1 MITRL
6 VASVAVTLPVVL
18 AGPVA
23 AEPQAVIYPRLTCND
38 WSAHAGEP
46 ISIAAVRMGVRAVRA
61 LALGGVEMRDTEASV
76 SGFPGLTDAQIEAML
91 QQRCRAHPAEDLPDA
106 VNSVY
111 LDLGFATVVPPP
123 R

>member
-6 VASVAVTLPVVL
+6 VASVVVTLQVMLADPVV
-18 AGPVA
+18 
-23 AEPQAVIYPRLTCND
+23 AEPHEVIYPRLTCND

-46 ISIAAVRMGVRAVRA
+46 IGIAAMRMAVRAVRA
-61 LALGGVEMRDTEASV
+61 LAVGGAETRDTEAPV

-111 LDLGFATVVPPP
+111 LDFGFATVMLPP

>member
-6 VASVAVTLPVVL
+6 VASVVVTLEVMLADPVV
-18 AGPVA
+18 
-23 AEPQAVIYPRLTCND
+23 AEPVIYPRLTCND

-46 ISIAAVRMGVRAVRA
+46 ISIAAMGMGVRAVRA
-61 LALGGVEMRDTEASV
+61 LAVGGAATRDTEASV

-91 QQRCRAHPAEDLPDA
+91 QQRCRAHPGEELPDA

-111 LDLGFATVVPPP
+111 LDLGFATVMLPP